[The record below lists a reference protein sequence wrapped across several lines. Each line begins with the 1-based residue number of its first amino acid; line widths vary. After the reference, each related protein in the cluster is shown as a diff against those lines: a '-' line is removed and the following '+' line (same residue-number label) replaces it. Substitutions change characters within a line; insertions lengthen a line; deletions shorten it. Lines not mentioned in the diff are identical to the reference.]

1 MNDLP
6 QFDLARFE
14 HLVAERELT
23 LGRRALHYPTIHS
36 TSDVALRLA
45 AEGAPHGQL
54 VIADHQTR
62 GRGRHGNVWLSP
74 GPCENL
80 LFSLILR
87 LDHVEEAPSN
97 FTLALGLA
105 MRDALQPFL
114 DEDVCIK
121 WVNDIIVAH
130 KKLAGILVECQATS
144 GNHSVVVAG
153 IGLNVH
159 MTRLPLPIHTT
170 ATSLA
175 LLECQL
181 LDRELLLAEI
191 LRCIENRALV
201 WQKQGL
207 EAMVGELSQCDA
219 LYGREVRVGELRGIA
234 MGIDPSGALL
244 LKTAEQ
250 LTPMRVLSG
259 MVEFAA
265 TS

>member
-1 MNDLP
+1 MNDFP
-6 QFDLARFE
+6 PFDLPRFE
-14 HLVAERELT
+14 RLVLDRELS
-23 LGRRALHYPTIHS
+23 LGRQVLHFPTTHS
-36 TSDVALRLA
+36 TSDVAMRLA

-80 LFSLILR
+80 LFSVILR
-87 LDHVEEAPSN
+87 LNHVEDAPSN

-114 DEDVCIK
+114 DENVCIK
-121 WVNDIIVAH
+121 WVNDIIVAD
-130 KKLAGILVECQATS
+130 KKLAGILVECQASS
-144 GNHSVVVAG
+144 GKQSVVVAG

-159 MTRLPLPIHTT
+159 MTSIPLPIHSL

-175 LLECQL
+175 LLDCQV

-191 LRCIENRALV
+191 MRCIENRTAI
-201 WQKQGL
+201 WEAQGI
-207 EAMVGELSQCDA
+207 EAMIGELNQCDA
-219 LYGREVRVGELRGIA
+219 LIGRQVKIGELHGVA

-244 LKTAEQ
+244 LKTPGQ
-250 LTPMRVLSG
+250 LAPLRITSG
-259 MVEFAA
+259 MVEYCAK
-265 TS
+265 

>member
-1 MNDLP
+1 MIDLAA
-6 QFDLARFE
+6 FDLARFE
-14 HLVAERELT
+14 QLAVERELT
-23 LGRRALHYPTIHS
+23 LGHQVLHYPTIHS

-74 GPCENL
+74 EPGENL
-80 LFSLILR
+80 LFSVILR
-87 LDHVEEAPSN
+87 LDHVEDAPSN

-105 MRDALQPFL
+105 MRDALQPYL
-114 DEDVCIK
+114 DDDVCIK
-121 WVNDIIVAH
+121 WVNDILVAD
-130 KKLAGILVECQATS
+130 KKLAGILVECQASS

-159 MTRLPLPIHTT
+159 MTRLPLPIHAT

-175 LLECQL
+175 LLGCGV
-181 LDRELLLAEI
+181 LDREFLLAEI

-201 WQKQGL
+201 WQQEGL
-207 EAMVGELSQCDA
+207 EVMVPELRQCDA
-219 LYGREVRVGELRGIA
+219 LYGRDVRIGELSGIA

-244 LKTAEQ
+244 LQTTEQ
-250 LTPMRVLSG
+250 IAPMRVLSG
-259 MVEFAA
+259 MVEIAA
-265 TS
+265 KG

>member
-1 MNDLP
+1 MNEIQP
-6 QFDLARFE
+6 FDVPRFE
-14 HLVAERELT
+14 QLVAERKLT
-23 LGRRALHYPTIHS
+23 LGRHVLHFATTHS
-36 TSDVALRLA
+36 TSDVAMRLA

-80 LFSLILR
+80 LFSVILR
-87 LDHVEEAPSN
+87 LNHVEGAPSN

-105 MRDALQPFL
+105 LRDALQPFL

-121 WVNDIIVAH
+121 WVNDIMVVD
-130 KKLAGILVECQATS
+130 KKLAGILVECQASS
-144 GNHSVVVAG
+144 GNQSVVVAG

-159 MTRLPLPIHTT
+159 MTKLPLPIHSL

-175 LLECQL
+175 LLDSQV

-191 LRCIENRALV
+191 MQCIENRTAI
-201 WQKQGL
+201 WETQGI
-207 EAMVGELSQCDA
+207 EAMIGELNQCDA
-219 LYGREVRVGELRGIA
+219 LRGRHVKVGELKGVA
-234 MGIDPSGALL
+234 MGIDANGALL
-244 LKTAEQ
+244 LQTDGQ
-250 LTPMRVLSG
+250 LSPLRITSG

-265 TS
+265 K